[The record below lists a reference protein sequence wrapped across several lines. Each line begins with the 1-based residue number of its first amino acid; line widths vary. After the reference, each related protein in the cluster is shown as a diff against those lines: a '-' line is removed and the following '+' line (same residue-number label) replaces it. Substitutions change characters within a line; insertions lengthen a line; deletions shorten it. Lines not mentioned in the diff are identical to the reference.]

1 MTLEPHRLDERRG
14 VLELTSGCGLSSA
27 ANWLKPPGLD
37 QRKQHHTPR
46 YLTRAYWHNNSRK
59 LLFLCT
65 YSLFSLLLFISA
77 MLQHRHGGGWY
88 MVAKGCGQCLN
99 FNCTFVMVAASAL
112 SSKSLHQISDVRRE
126 RCWCVQV
133 LMLRRC
139 LTWLR
144 ATWVVRV
151 LPLDQ
156 NILLHQIVGYAILF
170 YTLLHTSAHIFN
182 FGTDPPRGDRCGSA

>member
-1 MTLEPHRLDERRG
+1 M
-14 VLELTSGCGLSSA
+14 
-27 ANWLKPPGLD
+27 
-37 QRKQHHTPR
+37 
-46 YLTRAYWHNNSRK
+46 
-59 LLFLCT
+59 
-65 YSLFSLLLFISA
+65 
-77 MLQHRHGGGWY
+77 
-88 MVAKGCGQCLN
+88 
-99 FNCTFVMVAASAL
+99 
-112 SSKSLHQISDVRRE
+112 
-126 RCWCVQV
+126 WCVQV

-182 FGTDPPRGDRCGSA
+182 FGTSSQIVAEGCRNPVQEP

>member
-1 MTLEPHRLDERRG
+1 M
-14 VLELTSGCGLSSA
+14 LTMNLQ
-27 ANWLKPPGLD
+27 LK
-37 QRKQHHTPR
+37 
-46 YLTRAYWHNNSRK
+46 K
-59 LLFLCT
+59 L
-65 YSLFSLLLFISA
+65 
-77 MLQHRHGGGWY
+77 
-88 MVAKGCGQCLN
+88 V
-99 FNCTFVMVAASAL
+99 
-112 SSKSLHQISDVRRE
+112 
-126 RCWCVQV
+126 WCVQA

-182 FGTDPPRGDRCGSA
+182 FGTNSKLVEEGCWNPVLVSPNPAEFSVLPGRKSAFTEASGDQRKESSW